1 MDCNQTFGSAI
12 VVLGQLDSDKKPY
25 ICPMR
30 SLIIGLV
37 GALFLTASGYAQ
49 LSGTY
54 TIGATGNYSN
64 LTAAMNALN
73 SQGINGN
80 VRFEILPDYAGEPSG
95 TATINVAQFGPYAGM
110 GQYNVT
116 LTVHSSVT
124 SPITITT
131 SPSTGLT
138 SRFVFR
144 LTGVDNFTIDGGPN
158 RLLRF
163 TTGAPASTAGIIGL
177 ISDNNYHSNPCK
189 RITIRNVEID
199 GADKAQTRVGIYLGQ
214 QSSFPDAANVA
225 GNNDIIIQNCWIYG
239 VQEGIILHGHSS
251 RDRNNQIIGCKIGHP
266 ALIASWGGSS
276 RSAGIVVSA
285 QENLLIERDTIFNAS
300 NPINYGYTGIAVGY
314 LPQSTV
320 SATPCKNVHIRRN
333 WLYGIAYTGTGGWD
347 AFGIRVHVG
356 SLTNSQTYIYNNLI
370 ADIRADGY
378 SAPAGTWNAYGI
390 LLDGSSNANAG
401 VYVYHNSIHLYG
413 SVNSSFTNSNP
424 SCLAIRSGITGGV
437 YVRNNIFQNTQTPG
451 PASPT
456 RRTIAV
462 AYQGSSP
469 NVFVELDNN
478 AYYVNNANGS
488 SYIGA
493 LGSNVYPTLTAWRG
507 AVGSTR
513 EQNSIQLSAGA
524 PFQSNDDL
532 HIPHGTSTPIE
543 GGGALISSPIAITTD
558 FDGDLRPDG
567 SPNPDI
573 GADEFVAVIPPCP
586 TALSADQISASPTSL
601 QVGTGSITLSVNNPT
616 NVTTPAYWLMS
627 VDGGPWNVIAAYT
640 GPSYVYT
647 PSSAG
652 NYAFRLVA
660 IVAPYHSG
668 CPGLQNDS
676 SNIVSVS
683 VVCPTALNADQIS
696 VNPTTIVQ
704 TQTVTLSVNNP
715 SNVTLPARWEV
726 STGGA
731 SGPWSVLAPYTGP
744 SYTYAPLQG
753 NYWVRL
759 TALPPAGC
767 SNTPVSSNVVSFTV
781 LPPPGRSMNDP
792 IDLTPQTPG
801 RTDTSFSYS
810 TNGYPTG
817 SNRRPMGS
825 LDWGS
830 PAVFHIYR
838 IRTCLDSLRV
848 NLCNNPANG
857 GGSYYDPDLHVY
869 NSRTGCGYR
878 QDGGCS
884 GYVPHILLINNS
896 AAQACNTYITTLSGN
911 PNRQPMSL
919 QAGDTIWIIIQKFG
933 TGSGPVDYVLEITEY
948 PYDHSSAPTLPQPPY
963 FSYDTSRVCWTGA
976 IVRDTFNTGITTP
989 GIQHNWY
996 VNGTQVSGVSGNT
1009 FIAQFNAPGVYRVV
1023 AELTS
1028 AQSSACTPPSQAP
1041 RDTVYV
1047 LVDSLPAT
1055 NIQVDG
1061 SEYLPGSYASIS
1073 GSGSSVCVQYSPT
1086 IIGAAFTYGWVI
1098 NGSTYTGPGP
1108 HTECYTSSRTDTV
1121 VLIVQNGACTEI
1133 DTVYVIV
1140 DLSTGLR
1147 SSWGGLR
1154 VYPVP
1159 AQEAIYVVWPADG
1172 PAHWWIEDL
1181 RGQRVYE
1188 GEGTLSAGTA
1198 YRIPR
1203 QNLAAGLY
1211 LLRFM
1216 QGDRH
1221 YLQRIAFE

>member
-1 MDCNQTFGSAI
+1 MR
-12 VVLGQLDSDKKPY
+12 VLIGIPLWGLLSG
-25 ICPMR
+25 
-30 SLIIGLV
+30 LI
-37 GALFLTASGYAQ
+37 GYAQ

-54 TIGATGNYSN
+54 TIGAMGNYPN
-64 LTAAMNALN
+64 LTDAMNALN

-80 VRFEILPDYAGEPSG
+80 VRFEILPNYAGEPA
-95 TATINVAQFGPYAGM
+95 TTNTINVAPLGTYPGM

-131 SPSTGLT
+131 NPSTGLT

-163 TTGAPASTAGIIGL
+163 TTGAPANTAGIIGL
-177 ISDNNYHSNPCK
+177 ISDDTYHRNPCK

-214 QSSFPDAANVA
+214 QSSFPGAANVS
-225 GNNDIIIQNCWIYG
+225 GNDNITIENCWIYG

-251 RDRNNQIIGCKIGHP
+251 RDKNNQIIGCKIGHP
-266 ALIASWGGSS
+266 TLIASWGGST

-300 NPINYGYTGIAVGY
+300 SGTNYDYTGIAVGY
-314 LPQSTV
+314 PPQSAI

-333 WLYGIAYTGTGGWD
+333 WIYGIAYTGTGGWG

-356 SLTNSQTYIYNNLI
+356 SLTNSQTYIYNNFI
-370 ADIRADGY
+370 ADIRADGF

-413 SVNSSFTNSNP
+413 SVNSTYTNSNP

-451 PASPT
+451 AASST
-456 RRTIAV
+456 RRTIAI
-462 AYQGSSP
+462 AYGGSSP
-469 NVFVELDNN
+469 DVFAELDNN
-478 AYYVNNANGS
+478 AYYVNNANGAQ
-488 SYIGA
+488 YAFIGA
-493 LGSNVYPTLTAWRG
+493 LGSNVHATLTDWRG

-524 PFQSNDDL
+524 PFRSNDTL
-532 HIPHGTSTPIE
+532 HIPHGTPTPIE
-543 GGGALISSPIAITTD
+543 GGGVLISSPIAITTD
-558 FDGDLRPDG
+558 FDGDPRPDG

-586 TALSADQISASPTSL
+586 TAIRADQISASPTSL

-616 NVTTPAYWLMS
+616 NVTRPAYWMMS
-627 VDGGPWNVIAAYT
+627 VDGGPWNVIAPYQ
-640 GPSYVYT
+640 GSPYVYT
-647 PSSAG
+647 PALAG

-668 CPGLQNDS
+668 CPGSLRNDS
-676 SNIVSVS
+676 SNIVSVL
-683 VVCPTALNADQIS
+683 VFCPTALNADQIS

-704 TQTVTLSVNNP
+704 SQTVTLSVNNP
-715 SNVTLPARWEV
+715 SNVTLPAQWEV
-726 STGGA
+726 STVGA
-731 SGPWSVLAPYTGP
+731 SGPWNVLAPYTGS

-767 SNTPVSSNVVSFTV
+767 SNTPVSSNVERFTV
-781 LPPPGRSMNDP
+781 LPPPGTNLDDP
-792 IDLTPQTPG
+792 IDLTPRDPS
-801 RTDTSFSYS
+801 RTDTTFAGNIS
-810 TNGYPTG
+810 GYPDNYSGPHDRNT
-817 SNRRPMGS
+817 
-825 LDWGS
+825 
-830 PAVFHIYR
+830 PAVFHRYI
-838 IRTCLDSLRV
+838 IRNCLDSIKV
-848 NLCNNPANG
+848 SLCNVSGLA
-857 GGSYYDPDLHVY
+857 DPIRDTYLHVLTPAGA
-869 NSRTGCGYR
+869 RGPTRCGISNDDACGSTDYR
-878 QDGGCS
+878 SEVIATYPMGFVCNGHPVVPRANPRGSLPLAADDTLIIVVQKYSTTTS
-884 GYVPHILLINNS
+884 GTEYRI
-896 AAQACNTYITTLSGN
+896 
-911 PNRQPMSL
+911 
-919 QAGDTIWIIIQKFG
+919 
-933 TGSGPVDYVLEITEY
+933 EITEY
-948 PYDHSSAPTLPQPPY
+948 PHDPSSAPTLPQPPY

-976 IVRDTFNTGITTP
+976 IVRDTLNTGITTP

-996 VNGTQVSGVSGNT
+996 VNGTQVPGVTGNI
-1009 FIAQFNAPGVYRVV
+1009 FIAQFNAPGIYKVV
-1023 AELTS
+1023 VELTS
-1028 AQSSACTPPSQAP
+1028 AQSSACTPPSQAA
-1041 RDTVYV
+1041 RDSVYV
-1047 LVDSLPAT
+1047 VVDSLPAT
-1055 NIQVDG
+1055 NIQVNG
-1061 SEYLPGSYASIS
+1061 SEYLPGSYANIT

-1086 IIGAAFTYGWVI
+1086 IVEPAFTYNWVI
-1098 NGSTYTGPGP
+1098 HGSTYTGPGP

-1140 DLSTGLR
+1140 DIASGLR
-1147 SSWGGLR
+1147 SRWGELR

-1188 GEGTLSAGTA
+1188 GEATLSAGTP
-1198 YRIPR
+1198 YRILR
-1203 QNLAAGLY
+1203 QNLTAGLY

-1221 YLQRIAFE
+1221 YIQRITFE

>member
-1 MDCNQTFGSAI
+1 
-12 VVLGQLDSDKKPY
+12 
-25 ICPMR
+25 MR

-54 TIGATGNYSN
+54 TIGATGNYSD

-80 VRFEILPDYAGEPSG
+80 VRFEILPDYAGEPA
-95 TATINVAQFGPYAGM
+95 TTNTINVAQFGPYPGM
-110 GQYNVT
+110 GLFNVT

-131 SPSTGLT
+131 SPTTGLL
-138 SRFVFR
+138 SRFVLR

-163 TTGAPASTAGIIGL
+163 TTGAPASGTGIIGL

-189 RITIRNVEID
+189 RITIRNIEID
-199 GADKAQTRVGIYLGQ
+199 GTDKSQTRVGIYLGQ
-214 QSSFPDAANVA
+214 QSSFPGAANVS
-225 GNNDIIIQNCWIYG
+225 GNDNITIENCWIYG

-251 RDRNNQIIGCKIGHP
+251 RDKNNQIIGCKIGHP
-266 ALIASWGGSS
+266 TLIASWGGGS
-276 RSAGIVVSA
+276 RSTGIVVSA

-300 NPINYGYTGIAVGY
+300 SSSSYGYTGIAVGY
-314 LPQSTV
+314 TPQST
-320 SATPCKNVHIRRN
+320 SASTACKNVHIRRN
-333 WLYGIAYTGTGGWD
+333 WIYGIAYTGTGGWD
-347 AFGIRVHVG
+347 AFGIRAHVG
-356 SLTNSQTYIYNNLI
+356 SLTNSQTYIYNNFI
-370 ADIRADGY
+370 ADIRTDGF
-378 SAPAGTWNAYGI
+378 SGPAGIWNAYGI
-390 LLDGSSNANAG
+390 LLASSSNANAG

-413 SVNSSFTNSNP
+413 SVNSNATNSNP
-424 SCLAIRSGITGGV
+424 SCLAIQSGITGGV

-451 PASPT
+451 AASST
-456 RRTIAV
+456 RRTIAI
-462 AYQGSSP
+462 AYGGSSP
-469 NVFVELDNN
+469 NVFAELDNN
-478 AYYVNNANGS
+478 AYYVDNANGS
-488 SYIGA
+488 SYAFIGA
-493 LGSNVYPTLTAWRG
+493 LGSNVYATLTDWQG

-524 PFQSNDDL
+524 PFQSNDTL

-543 GGGALISSPIAITTD
+543 GGGALISSPIAIITD
-558 FDGDLRPDG
+558 FDGDPRPDG

-586 TALSADQISASPTSL
+586 TAISADQISASPTSL

-627 VDGGPWNVIAAYT
+627 VDGGPWNVIAAYQ
-640 GPSYVYT
+640 GSPYVYT
-647 PSSAG
+647 PALAG
-652 NYAFRLVA
+652 NYDFRLVA

-668 CPGLQNDS
+668 CPDLQNDS

-704 TQTVTLSVNNP
+704 TQTVTLFVNNP
-715 SNVTLPARWEV
+715 SNVTLPAQWEV
-726 STGGA
+726 STVGA

-767 SNTPVSSNVVSFTV
+767 SNTPVSSNVESFTV
-781 LPPPGRSMNDP
+781 LPPPGTSLNDP
-792 IDLTPQTPG
+792 IDLTPRDPS
-801 RTDTSFSYS
+801 RTDTTFAGNIS
-810 TNGYPTG
+810 GYPDNYSGPYDRNT
-817 SNRRPMGS
+817 
-825 LDWGS
+825 
-830 PAVFHIYR
+830 PAVFHRYI
-838 IRTCLDSLRV
+838 IRNCLDSIKV
-848 NLCNNPANG
+848 SLCNVSGLA
-857 GGSYYDPDLHVY
+857 DPISDTYLHVLTPAGARGPTQCGISNDDACGLRSEIIATY
-869 NSRTGCGYR
+869 PMGFVCNSHPVVY
-878 QDGGCS
+878 S
-884 GYVPHILLINNS
+884 S
-896 AAQACNTYITTLSGN
+896 N
-911 PNRQPMSL
+911 PRGSL
-919 QAGDTIWIIIQKFG
+919 PLAAGDTIIVVVQKYSTSTSG
-933 TGSGPVDYVLEITEY
+933 TEYRIEITEY
-948 PYDHSSAPTLPQPPY
+948 PYDPSSAPSLPQPPY

-1009 FIAQFNAPGVYRVV
+1009 LVAQFNAPGIYTVV

-1028 AQSSACTPPSQAP
+1028 AQSSACTPPSQAA

-1086 IIGAAFTYGWVI
+1086 IVESAFTYNWVI
-1098 NGSTYTGPGP
+1098 NGSTYSGPGP
-1108 HTECYTSSRTDTV
+1108 HTECYGASQTDTV

-1188 GEGTLSAGTA
+1188 GEATLSAGTA

-1211 LLRFM
+1211 LLRFT